1 MKKLSGILALML
13 TVGVYAQEVPFTFK
27 LQADRPTEPLP
38 VEVILYD
45 VRGEADTL
53 LSTILRTSTPSV
65 RRDKN
70 YSAYSV
76 TRRVD
81 RRLPLQDS
89 CRILFRVDGDTL
101 SLRFPVAHYYGIE
114 AELDID
120 ILDDTDLLAFPV
132 VNVYRTG
139 DTLGRL
145 FYVGYDKP
153 HYEKAPENKRRPFFN
168 FQSYSDKPL
177 YSGSSTFRLYVL
189 DEQQMK
195 SNTPFFA
202 FSREYL
208 YETATSLSPRQSM
221 RFSCYPTSFTAGNH
235 RAIILFAAS
244 PHNHFYARWGCG
256 CRPLEAHG
264 SERSIWRDARVQT
277 WYVASCDFFLTT
289 IDRNP

>member
-27 LQADRPTEPLP
+27 LQADRPTDPLP

-101 SLRFPVAHYYGIE
+101 SLRFPVAHYGIE

-120 ILDDTDLLAFPV
+120 ILDDAYLLAYPV

-208 YETATSLSPRQSM
+208 YETATSLPPRQSM
-221 RFSCYPTSFTAGNH
+221 RISCHPSSFPAGNH
-235 RAIILFAAS
+235 RAIIFFAAS
-244 PHNHFYARWGCG
+244 PYNHFYARWRAG
-256 CRPLEAHG
+256 CRPLAHAP
-264 SERSIWRDARVQT
+264 EHSIWRDARVHT

>member
-1 MKKLSGILALML
+1 MKKLPCILALML

-27 LQADRPTEPLP
+27 LKADRPTEPLP
-38 VEVILYD
+38 VEVILID
-45 VRGEADTL
+45 VRGKADTL
-53 LSTILRTSTPSV
+53 LSTILRTSAPSM

-70 YSAYSV
+70 YNAYTVS
-76 TRRVD
+76 RRVD
-81 RRLPLQDS
+81 RHLPQQDS

-101 SLRFPVAHYYGIE
+101 LLRFPVAHYYGIE

-120 ILDDTDLLAFPV
+120 ILDDAYILAFPV
-132 VNVYRTG
+132 VNIYRPG

-153 HYEKAPENKRRPFFN
+153 HYEKAPENGRRPFFN

-177 YSGSSTFRLYVL
+177 YSGSPTFRLYVL

-195 SNTPFFA
+195 SNSPFFA
-202 FSREYL
+202 FRREYL
-208 YETATSLSPRQSM
+208 YETATLLPPRQSM
-221 RFSCYPTSFTAGNH
+221 RFSCHPSSFTAGNH

-264 SERSIWRDARVQT
+264 PERSIWRDARVQT
-277 WYVASCDFFLTT
+277 WYVASCEFFLTT
-289 IDRNP
+289 IDIKP

>member
-1 MKKLSGILALML
+1 MKKLPCILALML

-38 VEVILYD
+38 VEVILID
-45 VRGEADTL
+45 ARGEVDTL
-53 LSTILRTSTPSV
+53 LSTILRTSAPSM

-70 YSAYSV
+70 YNAYTVS
-76 TRRVD
+76 RRVD
-81 RRLPLQDS
+81 RRLPQQDS

-101 SLRFPVAHYYGIE
+101 SLRFPVAHYGIE

-120 ILDDTDLLAFPV
+120 ILDDAYLQAYPV

-153 HYEKAPENKRRPFFN
+153 LYEKAPENKRRPFFN

-195 SNTPFFA
+195 SNSPFFI

-208 YETATSLSPRQSM
+208 YETATLLPPRQSM
-221 RFSCYPTSFTAGNH
+221 RFSCYPSSFPAGNH

-244 PHNHFYARWGCG
+244 PYNHFYARWAV
-256 CRPLEAHG
+256 CRPLAHAP
-264 SERSIWRDARVQT
+264 EHSIWRDARVQT

>member
-1 MKKLSGILALML
+1 MKKVVYIAVLLL
-13 TVGVYAQEVPFTFK
+13 TLNCQGQEVPFLFK
-27 LQADRPTEPLP
+27 LQSTRPTTPLP
-38 VEVILYD
+38 VEVIMFD
-45 VRGEADTL
+45 ATGKADTL
-53 LSTILRTSTPSV
+53 LSTILRTSSPSI

-89 CRILFRVDGDTL
+89 CRILFRVDRDTL
-101 SLRFPVAHYYGIE
+101 SLRFPVAHYGIE

-120 ILDDTDLLAFPV
+120 ILDDAYILAYPV
-132 VNVYRTG
+132 VNVYRPG
-139 DTLGRL
+139 DSLGRL

-153 HYEKAPENKRRPFFN
+153 LYEKAPENKRRPFFN
-168 FQSYSDKPL
+168 FQSYNDKPL
-177 YSGSSTFRLYVL
+177 YSGGSTFRLYVL

-195 SNTPFFA
+195 SNNPFFV

-208 YETATSLSPRQSM
+208 YETAASLSPRQSM
-221 RFSCYPTSFTAGNH
+221 RISCHPSSFPVGNH

-244 PHNHFYARWGCG
+244 PYNHFYARWGGG
-256 CRPLEAHG
+256 CRPLEAHVP
-264 SERSIWRDARVQT
+264 ERSIWRDARVQT

>member
-1 MKKLSGILALML
+1 MKKIPCILALML

-27 LQADRPTEPLP
+27 LQADRPTEALP
-38 VEVILYD
+38 VEVILID
-45 VRGEADTL
+45 ARGDADTL
-53 LSTILRTSTPSV
+53 LSTTLRTSAPSM

-70 YSAYSV
+70 YNTYTVS
-76 TRRVD
+76 RRVD
-81 RRLPLQDS
+81 RCLPQQDS

-101 SLRFPVAHYYGIE
+101 SLRFPVAHYGIE

-120 ILDDTDLLAFPV
+120 ILDDAYLLAYPV

-177 YSGSSTFRLYVL
+177 YSGGSTFRLYVL

-208 YETATSLSPRQSM
+208 YETATSLPPRQSM
-221 RFSCYPTSFTAGNH
+221 RISCYPSSFSAGNH
-235 RAIILFAAS
+235 RAIILFSAS
-244 PHNHFYARWGCG
+244 PYNHFYARWRAG
-256 CRPLEAHG
+256 CRPLAHAP
-264 SERSIWRDARVQT
+264 ERSIWRDARVQT

-289 IDRNP
+289 IDLKP

>member
-1 MKKLSGILALML
+1 MKKLPCILALML

-27 LQADRPTEPLP
+27 LKADRPTEALP
-38 VEVILYD
+38 VEVILID
-45 VRGEADTL
+45 ATGEADTL

-89 CRILFRVDGDTL
+89 CRILFRVDRDTL
-101 SLRFPVAHYYGIE
+101 SLRFPVAHYGIE

-120 ILDDTDLLAFPV
+120 ILDDAYILAYPV
-132 VNVYRTG
+132 VNVYRPG
-139 DTLGRL
+139 DSLGRL

-177 YSGSSTFRLYVL
+177 YSGGSTFRLYVL

-208 YETATSLSPRQSM
+208 YETATSLPPRQSM
-221 RFSCYPTSFTAGNH
+221 RFSCHPSSFPAGNH

-244 PHNHFYARWGCG
+244 PYNHFYARWRVC
-256 CRPLEAHG
+256 CRPLAHAP
-264 SERSIWRDARVQT
+264 EHSIWRDARVQT

-289 IDRNP
+289 IDSNP

>member
-1 MKKLSGILALML
+1 MKKVVYIAVLLLAFN
-13 TVGVYAQEVPFTFK
+13 AQAQKVPFLFK
-27 LQADRPTEPLP
+27 LQSTRPTAPLP
-38 VEVILYD
+38 VEVIMFD
-45 VRGEADTL
+45 ATGKADTL
-53 LSTILRTSTPSV
+53 LSTILRTSSPSI

-89 CRILFRVDGDTL
+89 CRILFRVDRDTL
-101 SLRFPVAHYYGIE
+101 SLRFPVAHYGIE

-120 ILDDTDLLAFPV
+120 ILDDAYILAYPV
-132 VNVYRTG
+132 VNVYRPG
-139 DTLGRL
+139 DSLGRL

-153 HYEKAPENKRRPFFN
+153 LYEKAPENKRRPFFN

-177 YSGSSTFRLYVL
+177 YSGGSTFRLYVL

-195 SNTPFFA
+195 SNNPFFV

-208 YETATSLSPRQSM
+208 YETATLLSPRQSM
-221 RFSCYPTSFTAGNH
+221 RFSCYPSSFPAGDH

-244 PHNHFYARWGCG
+244 PFNHFYARWRAGC
-256 CRPLEAHG
+256 CRPLAHAP
-264 SERSIWRDARVQT
+264 ERSIWRDARVQT
-277 WYVASCDFFLTT
+277 WYVASCDFFLTS

>member
-1 MKKLSGILALML
+1 MKKMSCILALML

-89 CRILFRVDGDTL
+89 CRILFSVDGDTL
-101 SLRFPVAHYYGIE
+101 SLRFPVSHYGIE
-114 AELDID
+114 AELHID
-120 ILDDTDLLAFPV
+120 ILDDAYLLAYPV

-139 DTLGRL
+139 DSLGRL

-153 HYEKAPENKRRPFFN
+153 IYEKAPENKRRPFFN

-177 YSGSSTFRLYVL
+177 YSGSTTFRLYVL
-189 DEQQMK
+189 DEQQMN
-195 SNTPFFA
+195 SNNPFFI
-202 FSREYL
+202 FNREYL
-208 YETATSLSPRQSM
+208 YETSTSLSPHQSM
-221 RFSCYPTSFTAGNH
+221 RFSCHPSGFPTGNH
-235 RAIILFAAS
+235 RAFILFAAS
-244 PHNHFYARWGCG
+244 PDNHFSYRYGAG
-256 CRPLEAHG
+256 CRLMAHAPD
-264 SERSIWRDARVQT
+264 RSIWRDARVQT

-289 IDRNP
+289 LDSNP